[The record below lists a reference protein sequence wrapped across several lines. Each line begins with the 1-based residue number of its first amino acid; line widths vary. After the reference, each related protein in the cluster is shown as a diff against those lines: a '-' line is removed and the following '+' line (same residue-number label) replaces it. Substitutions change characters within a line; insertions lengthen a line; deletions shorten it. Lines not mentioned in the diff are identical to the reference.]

1 MADGNNNFWIDLI
14 ATLKKAA
21 SRKQIQKDAKNLG
34 DIKVPLVGTLNK
46 SKTKAQLKQD
56 LSSLNGTV
64 KLNGRVDKKGVSQSV
79 QQVSREAQKQA
90 DSRRIQM
97 NFEVGKQKLLSDI

>member
-1 MADGNNNFWIDLI
+1 MAEGNNNFWIDFI

-21 SRKQIQKDAKNLG
+21 SRKQIEKDAKNLG

-46 SKTKAQLKQD
+46 TKTRKQLKQD

-64 KLNGRVDKKGVSQSV
+64 KLSGRVDKKGVSQSV
-79 QQVSREAQKQA
+79 QQAA
-90 DSRRIQM
+90 RIL
-97 NFEVGKQKLLSDI
+97 K